1 MLRGAGHTGTR
12 ADLWTR
18 TRPLIARPLQPRP
31 RSLASP
37 AYGGV
42 TSGTVED
49 FSAVPVASGGVLSLL
64 LSELGTAMHIREKF
78 GSA

>member
-1 MLRGAGHTGTR
+1 
-12 ADLWTR
+12 
-18 TRPLIARPLQPRP
+18 
-31 RSLASP
+31 LASP

-42 TSGTVED
+42 KSGTVED

-64 LSELGTAMHIREKF
+64 LGELGTAMHIREKF